1 MPPMPSTPPVTSDSL
16 PADLLEEI
24 QQAGYYPA
32 LVSDV
37 VAAALA
43 GEAVEAHL
51 VHQETTLD
59 HDAAVRR
66 HITVLALTATR
77 LVIAHAD
84 DHAAEPGAG
93 GSAAGGAGS
102 VATATTETVPLSL
115 VRGVMLTHVVA
126 DPDRYTSG
134 SLGRELTLTIGWG
147 TVSRVDLLPAA
158 CADPQCEADHG
169 FEGTITSDDIALR
182 VSADAEGEHVLR
194 QAHAFSAALSGAV
207 GHR

>member
-1 MPPMPSTPPVTSDSL
+1 MPPMPSTPPVTSESL

-66 HITVLALTATR
+66 HITVLALTATG

-93 GSAAGGAGS
+93 GSASGGAGS
-102 VATATTETVPLSL
+102 ERA
-115 VRGVMLTHVVA
+115 
-126 DPDRYTSG
+126 
-134 SLGRELTLTIGWG
+134 
-147 TVSRVDLLPAA
+147 
-158 CADPQCEADHG
+158 
-169 FEGTITSDDIALR
+169 
-182 VSADAEGEHVLR
+182 
-194 QAHAFSAALSGAV
+194 
-207 GHR
+207 